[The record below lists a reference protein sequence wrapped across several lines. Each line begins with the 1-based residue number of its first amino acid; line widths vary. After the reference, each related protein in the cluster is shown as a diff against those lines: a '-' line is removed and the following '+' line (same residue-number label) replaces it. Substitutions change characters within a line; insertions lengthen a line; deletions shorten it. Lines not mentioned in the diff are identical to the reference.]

1 VAFNDGVA
9 PALHA
14 TTAFAVPDPRVV
26 HEFSLRDIVTT
37 MADSGAY
44 TRDVELDADQA
55 YIPNRTSMTGS
66 LFGTTLQVGFSFSS
80 T

>member
-44 TRDVELDADQA
+44 TRDLELDADQA
-55 YIPNRTSMTGS
+55 
-66 LFGTTLQVGFSFSS
+66 
-80 T
+80 